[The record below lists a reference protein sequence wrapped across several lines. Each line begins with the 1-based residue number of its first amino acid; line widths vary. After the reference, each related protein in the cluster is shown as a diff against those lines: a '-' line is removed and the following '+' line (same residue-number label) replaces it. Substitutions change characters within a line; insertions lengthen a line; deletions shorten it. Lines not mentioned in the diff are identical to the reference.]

1 MQTSPSSPATGAAER
16 YCLLETIPFV
26 LAHLACLAAVWT
38 GVHATDLMI
47 AVGLY
52 SLRMF
57 GITAG
62 YHRYFSHRSFKTSRT
77 FAFILAFLAQ
87 SSAQRGIL
95 WWAGNHRQHHRFS
108 DTDKDVHS
116 PIMRGFW
123 HAHLG
128 WFFTEQH
135 KRTNLAAVP
144 DLAKFPEL
152 VWLDR
157 HPYLPA
163 VLTGLLVWLLAGWSG
178 LVVGFFWSTFS
189 INSFA
194 HLIGRRRYVTGDQSR
209 NSLCLA
215 LLTFGEGWHNNH
227 HHYQSAA
234 RQGFRWYEVDVS
246 YYILKALAAANLVWD
261 LHSPP
266 RHVVRSEQRLR
277 RAVVERAAGQLAAS
291 FQVEQI
297 AAQLHAML
305 SEKRASLNASIDE
318 LQDDFAEIVESLR
331 HKYDEKIEAARH
343 ELHEAM
349 RSVNLGAM
357 PTMADLGARAD
368 AMFVRNPSMSD
379 IVERARQILI
389 DDVFEALLRQEAVA
403 VAARP

>member
-1 MQTSPSSPATGAAER
+1 M
-16 YCLLETIPFV
+16 
-26 LAHLACLAAVWT
+26 
-38 GVHATDLMI
+38 
-47 AVGLY
+47 
-52 SLRMF
+52 
-57 GITAG
+57 
-62 YHRYFSHRSFKTSRT
+62 
-77 FAFILAFLAQ
+77 
-87 SSAQRGIL
+87 
-95 WWAGNHRQHHRFS
+95 
-108 DTDKDVHS
+108 
-116 PIMRGFW
+116 
-123 HAHLG
+123 
-128 WFFTEQH
+128 
-135 KRTNLAAVP
+135 
-144 DLAKFPEL
+144 
-152 VWLDR
+152 
-157 HPYLPA
+157 
-163 VLTGLLVWLLAGWSG
+163 
-178 LVVGFFWSTFS
+178 
-189 INSFA
+189 
-194 HLIGRRRYVTGDQSR
+194 
-209 NSLCLA
+209 
-215 LLTFGEGWHNNH
+215 
-227 HHYQSAA
+227 
-234 RQGFRWYEVDVS
+234 S